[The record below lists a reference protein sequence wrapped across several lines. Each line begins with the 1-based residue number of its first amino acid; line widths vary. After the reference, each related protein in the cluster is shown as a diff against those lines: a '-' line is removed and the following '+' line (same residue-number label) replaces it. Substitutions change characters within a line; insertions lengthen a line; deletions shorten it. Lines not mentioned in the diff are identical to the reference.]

1 MLNLPFLLMLLTE
14 ILYPILSC
22 VLFVVIFRK
31 IARRSNSLD
40 DGFVRPRVE
49 KSIQIIALILFLS
62 WFLDS
67 SAFLYSAPFFGCLGY
82 TGLFV
87 VRPFPGSKL
96 CVVPNMLNKSVVQVH
111 LTEPGQAFD
120 RETYVELPQLVQSL
134 RARSV
139 KVITMSSPM
148 FFKGTAVRS
157 HKHLERVLRQ
167 HVSEIEHRQISMFTN
182 PVQLM
187 SMLFYKYVL
196 REKTLKHS
204 NITLWYRY
212 TLHLK

>member
-1 MLNLPFLLMLLTE
+1 MLFTE

-22 VLFVVIFRK
+22 VLFVVMFRK
-31 IARRSNSLD
+31 IARRSNTLD

-49 KSIQIIALILFLS
+49 KSLQIIALILFLS
-62 WFLDS
+62 WLLDS
-67 SAFLYSAPFFGCLGY
+67 LEFLYSTPFFGYLGY
-82 TGLFV
+82 TGFFV

-96 CVVPNMLNKSVVQVH
+96 CVVPNILDTTTVQVH
-111 LTEPGQAFD
+111 LVEPGQAFD

-134 RARSV
+134 RERKV
-139 KVITMSSPM
+139 KVITMTSPM

-157 HKHLERVLRQ
+157 HKQLEKVLRQ
-167 HVSEIEHRQISMFTN
+167 HVSKIEHQKISMLTN

-196 REKTLKHS
+196 REKTLKNS
-204 NITLWYRY
+204 SITLWYRY